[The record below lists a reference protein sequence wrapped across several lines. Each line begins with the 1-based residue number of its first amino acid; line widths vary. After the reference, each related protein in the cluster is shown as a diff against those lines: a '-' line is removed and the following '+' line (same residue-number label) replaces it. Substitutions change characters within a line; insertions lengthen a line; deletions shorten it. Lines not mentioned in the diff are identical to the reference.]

1 MTSVFTARRGNH
13 KRGGASFRW
22 SFGPHSAWGSIE
34 STTILT
40 THPSLPDRPLLT
52 QYSVLFI
59 ATIRSETCKS
69 LLPIMDYKMS
79 YDDVDDDV
87 INQEDW
93 TIFVQLGID
102 FLSQQVN
109 VIDSSL
115 PQSTSLRRVSF

>member
-1 MTSVFTARRGNH
+1 
-13 KRGGASFRW
+13 
-22 SFGPHSAWGSIE
+22 
-34 STTILT
+34 
-40 THPSLPDRPLLT
+40 
-52 QYSVLFI
+52 
-59 ATIRSETCKS
+59 
-69 LLPIMDYKMS
+69 MDYKMS